1 MLFLKILLKYIY
13 LIIVLFLN
21 RLLRFSNN
29 TKSNI
34 VILNDLN
41 VFRSFLNRVLTPVLK
56 KLIKKFL
63 PVKPLRNK
71 FLTLSNEIKIGTIT
85 QSNRYLL
92 RLLSLNL
99 KTNFCENSEN
109 VILKKFNF
117 SESFAREGRPMGQS
131 SYKPNMYLNDSLLYK
146 SVENVAV
153 TNSTN
158 MVFDRQKIGYSR
170 SMENVFVHQS
180 SNPVDYLTK
189 DSATSIN
196 FNALEDLYNYLRLFG
211 DDARLRKYPAD
222 SAYKVTRKIRKKN
235 RVPKNF
241 RGGRLSKK
249 RLLPHSTVT
258 EEMLRKDVNT
268 LKQIEYILKN
278 RELFEKKDFRV
289 RDLKFTDEVKRVM
302 FSSYNPVGAYGRDSV
317 MYAGDMASRNRVI
330 VGRRINLTQQNTFI
344 GGLTSFNSNVG
355 FFNFDTEAD
364 EEWENS
370 NSSAVES
377 GIIGESFFINPFVV
391 LGFLCYSIIE
401 LLVLFYLM
409 SFFFSNPYDT
419 FRFFFKYPSVYFYEN
434 LTGFPSPN
442 YFFFAIAF
450 WISVIVI
457 FCVHI
462 LELIDEDNFEPPN
475 LSWVYGFISDFLYN
489 FLILGCLFFC
499 VFELFNFAD
508 LMISRVLFVGVP
520 GYPNPFS
527 ILFLL
532 FYDIF
537 CLLGTSSYFSFY
549 LENFLHLEVKFPALY
564 FSEYT
569 PLVQRYPL
577 VQPYFLGNPYL
588 DRPNFF
594 LWLADG
600 LLNYFS
606 GEAKKVVFLANDSR
620 FVFQRELVQDIRK
633 YNYIR
638 RNLQDLRF
646 LGQLHARGWNGF
658 NYRLDLQACIDPILP
673 SEQVMRFDWRLK
685 SSHSSGLHSRLFKG
699 LPFGASTSSNT
710 ATKRVF
716 MTKGPRMSSRY
727 GYLQYLTR
735 INRIKKRG
743 GDGGGWYHSAP
754 RSIRKR
760 LWLAKL
766 ALGDR
771 KTIPT
776 KRRHKSFLFSPG
788 RAKFRLML
796 NEPRRVRTKAERN
809 FKHSRI
815 FRNFWSYMPGN
826 DKPRRYFRR
835 KPFISV
841 QDFSSI
847 SAVNYARNRVLV
859 DKSFVGRARSKL
871 PKIGKYALRNLY
883 LTQPEF
889 LFPTEYI
896 NQRLPL
902 FNLKTQYDQ
911 EDLRNSR
918 KLSPDVLSVR
928 PERSFQ
934 TGASSDGNFFTD
946 TSSSRKL
953 RLDNKEI
960 ISPSLLH
967 EKERKYKFKHRFP
980 RTLKKRRISIS
991 KIPNFPFK
999 HSVRHKFISRIFSNF
1014 EPKYFLKHTALFTT
1028 FSKLDEFAFQG
1039 QKFVSLL
1046 GHGYPLNVSSGLS
1059 YPFGLLFLGFGKFVG
1074 SVSPLKLVGFDYYYS
1089 QNHNFFFALFDN
1101 YLKKGQLRTM
1111 PTSVA
1116 RFNHPLKGGL
1126 RFGWDF
1132 LYPMISELR
1141 LTEKIL
1147 PIDFLYSGQSRLTY
1161 RHLRLDPYESIRNSR
1176 FAKGPCYFLDVRI
1189 QNWLNFTNVIWNDY
1203 FHFFFNRSYKTEGN
1217 GSKFVLTSYNPIRGP
1232 ASYKLFISS
1241 PTLEIPRVGQFFYNY
1256 IPWLQYKFKWLL
1268 YPTATYKRFDSF
1280 RFIHQHANKKFY
1292 FTSLLKFYQMNLFR
1306 WQQSAQ
1312 IFQWNQLQSRN
1323 FLLHLFFHKYN
1334 LLAEL
1339 SNLRTF
1345 FTAVNVKPNMQSVLS
1360 RDQFEFDSERNF
1372 KIGCVAPA
1380 VDRFNSF
1387 FFRSRPQQID
1397 SSVTDTSLFP
1407 ISEIYVPS
1415 FTLNDFRFFQYV
1427 VDLRRWKALQAPYI
1441 CDWKFERYIRYL
1453 GPLLY
1458 REDVASLMGF
1468 FAPFEYRNQIF
1479 VSRLRN
1485 DALRF
1490 SVFFPKK
1497 VIDEKFVNP
1506 LKRLNVPSWV
1516 PRSHKE
1522 RLRSGGGSFYAFII
1536 NRPFLLYSPNY
1547 SVFANKGKKI
1557 LSGLYPHFHR
1567 LNLELDL
1574 NFLYGQGTS
1583 GKMFDHNNKTF
1594 SDVLYGEE
1602 LFSELNS
1609 KKKRLLYDKVF
1620 WLSKSYELQN
1630 LSRHLI
1636 EKTASPNSLV
1646 NSKSLNQLILG
1657 QLGKPLDL
1665 VVPKVVARANTFDK
1679 FKLGLVDFNTSGSKA
1694 ATKIVDRELLK
1705 RDMFLQRIYPDIF
1718 VRAGGPKIS
1727 SRQWHMGQSW
1737 MKFVVASQ
1745 NISVA
1750 PISSDSELNKFFSED
1765 KVSSSLNDIISPIWR
1780 TERLGY
1786 NGQPR
1791 QTKFVMSLDTRPK
1804 HGYFNFG
1811 LSGIGRLPRLSR
1823 SFFHI
1828 LFFRNKLDDFK
1839 RLKSVFL
1846 KLYLMSIPLFNK
1858 SDFFTNSSFKLF
1870 WSFVLGLSDSRVFVF
1885 PLRYS
1890 FLLNNMFRQ
1899 YQVNPEF
1906 SSLIHLPELGTIVSV
1921 HSREYLTSS
1930 NILILHNQYDK
1941 LKAYQ
1946 KYKFFVNS
1954 NALDL
1959 RSREHVRL
1967 HSNSVIAR
1975 KTIVKKSNSLYLF
1988 NQSLVPVT
1996 YLPEYYIFKS
2006 IKFFTRLLTNF
2017 SFDFFNY
2024 VFMRSYV
2031 LRDVN
2036 ANTIVYINKYDK
2048 ELGRLGILYKTIFPN
2063 LSSISLGSVLPSD
2076 YLLNSAA
2083 VHDFFRERLYFGSFR
2098 STLHWYFYPVHSFF
2112 FMRDYLS
2119 VTASEYICKYL
2130 KLSFSINFK
2139 YWRSLLPPVG
2149 TNFLQ
2154 YQSKFVELRLRAASN
2169 DTIQNELAVR
2179 SDSDFLQSFVN
2190 MYSQATFSNDSIPFF
2205 IQTLFRLR
2213 ESIVLRVLFCFRSM
2227 DPLLAKFDNT
2237 FSAFFF
2243 STDFLRFFQKLN
2255 SAIFLPTLRFGD
2267 VSGFQLSFPDSFDVF
2282 SINLFKNTMSIDGS
2296 GRHNRPKSVSQTLD
2310 SIFTY
2315 REYEKYRK
2323 EHHRQR
2329 FRSISPYWLQNS
2341 FRNRAHYAYGYRSP
2355 ENKKRRQT
2363 HTALVMMLKRV
2374 NKLDRYK
2381 LHPVHANRISFFGSL
2396 NPETLISGLM
2406 NTNSSLSINSD
2417 INFIDA
2423 AGEDSKALNFHKK
2436 RFFRVVRSYN
2446 ATRHASLES
2455 IRHSKRKKRKIFT
2468 KILERHFALLPERR
2482 FDNVSVPS
2490 YEHRFFKTPTRPF
2503 PSFGFSE
2510 YTLFAASEEETKQTK
2525 EAHINSTAILAKTPD
2540 KLNTHSKISSVG
2552 SPTKAKMVYQK
2563 KGRFFDQL
2571 SLQMGSKQSL
2581 DALKLLDYPYGF
2593 YSDGG
2598 NFINVKKPPA
2608 RNDLFQTPGF
2618 KNPVFF
2624 ESVENLD
2631 LFYELMLETQR
2642 KSKGK
2647 SQSLSSTKEFLDER
2661 RKSQSPRSEGGSA
2674 SVRQRAGVDAF
2685 HEISPRY
2692 LRVSKPRRKLAG
2704 LYRDVIGGVPSTA
2717 RRNRASY
2724 PGMMVRRTT
2733 QRGIPRGPAL
2743 GPKRYPVNVK
2753 RFVRSKA
2760 RVLMYIPYLYSKWF
2774 TQNPRLSV
2782 AVNTELLNIFINNQ
2796 FDEFNYICVQSLL
2809 LLKRKI
2815 MFNIINLKLVSYK
2828 QKILYFSLL
2837 SNGTKYESALISNS
2851 WAESV
2856 LGGFMKYSLKI
2867 QWFLLNK
2874 ISWQSVLEYL
2884 YAIRG
2889 FLMSVFFQNDL
2900 RYLRLLYNPSVS
2912 RFKHDSLVSSDML
2925 FFEDFYYKQTAKRI
2939 LSQIAFSGHSGGG
2952 WHNPIGLAGQYTP
2965 GLNFY
2970 AKGSVFFNFGYQQPD
2985 LFSNRY
2991 FSPEILL
2998 DNNLKRQS
3006 SSFFDRNFFFNEFFV
3021 SPNYKRAWH
3030 FLAFRIAAPLSPYV
3044 EYDRLHNFQAY
3055 IPSSSVKHM
3064 HHRLPLMSFRRV
3076 YNIFPNHLKGFFSTL
3091 MTDSSVLVG
3100 HDVTLPLK
3108 LKLLN
3113 YNLRGDA
3120 FYRRQLDQFFKSNAS
3135 QISSRVLLFSRAL
3148 KSKQLSVLTEF
3159 HNRLNF
3165 ASLVNKRRFGFRRN
3179 IWSPFRYNVYYRFNW
3194 RTFLHQFSSSDE
3206 IGFRR
3211 YKLSPFFDINQG
3223 KSVPSL
3229 KSRALQHLIVSQIPR
3244 FELDA
3249 RRRMPLD
3256 ISTKEFNLL
3265 LFFYFKYVN
3274 DNFSDKGYSRLDS
3287 KIFKYVN
3294 RKVHPFLSTFI
3305 LDRNPH
3311 FQIFWPQYKQKMRD
3325 KTALNENAFN
3335 FEFRTPSS
3343 KRLKKLPKYT
3353 LSGKLEGQV
3362 MSHKV
3367 KLKQAKLMEPLNV
3380 FGSKRSKK
3388 LVILKRFYMKGSRFL
3403 ANEAAYFVQRVIGP
3417 EFLKLFRNRSINV
3430 LLNRKLTHDFKS
3442 SSNLHFAVFVDTS
3455 IRMAGFERLW
3465 LHEFCD
3471 SLPAIY
3477 QFLDKYFLVNFNTY
3491 LNIWY
3496 RWFRPFYI
3504 RSTRFFF
3511 LMDRWGRFAGH
3522 GRRHKHNIPSPMYR
3536 YFQYGFSY
3544 EWLYPKISVSRI
3556 FGIHKLFLTQRHRE
3570 RLLNPASWLN
3580 FDLFSRVRPAFR
3592 PFLHKFSKHFMF
3604 SKIIP
3609 ARGIPSYNAF
3619 IKSHTKFDNYF
3630 ERHPYIA
3637 FSIGMRSSNNL
3648 INVEGAYKEVRTRS
3662 QMLDFARRH
3671 YRNANPVNFRTRK
3684 HSFYD
3689 YSLFRKNRY
3698 LSKRKARV
3706 KRSVRAYQEMNK
3718 LFPFFTRYESQFFSS
3733 RVRSTNMTPPT
3744 GARFGDW
3751 SSAETVLE
3759 TYDLNYPL
3767 RSRRRRFR
3775 YLPMRFVYS
3784 RGFLKDANFFSVMP
3798 RPRRSVKLLNIL
3810 ISRPYTASV
3819 KFLRSDN
3826 YSHWLAG
3833 DFLSKFFLKYGTF
3846 NPANFERIIAYYQPN
3861 LKIFFDFNAYKQR
3874 YNLGLLF
3881 RGLSFERDFQ
3891 FFLLH
3896 KAKFFDYSEEAERF
3910 LGFHRD
3916 IDLLANFTKLT
3927 VFDYFE
3933 FLIPKTVVMKGY
3945 INESR
3950 LSTLYWTFD
3959 RLFSKLNPFYILLV
3973 LVDFYLTLLFSL
3985 FSLFLFLHKFDFSI
3999 FINLF
4004 DINDNIVYYVKKR
4017 PIFQIFFHV
4026 AIFKEYLKFSW
4037 LYSLKFLIFNIDY
4050 YPYYFLVFTILLIM
4064 RRLSLN
4070 VQRRN
4075 IQSPFVVPHVW
4086 RFSDFQFNFHSG
4098 WFDRAWSEI
4107 KWEAVHRLNE
4117 LHASNSIKLEHE
4129 QLLSFDDV
4137 KRFKRKYNLK
4147 SKSKFFETEADD
4159 SKKIDL
4165 SKFDNADPN
4174 DLMFSDPITEFNLKG
4189 WFSRLSAISFLPSS
4203 VDSRISDS
4211 MQFGDSRKDLPFRK
4225 YDIVRQ
4231 TKESNSNDP
4240 NNKKNRNKTPD
4251 LEAMDSTV
4259 ISKKFDLR
4267 SKPKFSFFLL
4277 RKQLGLLLR
4286 GRITFSK
4293 FVSDFRVGSKRNSD
4307 RNVFVENYD
4316 VDDFGEE
4323 FYRLFLDPMA
4333 EFNFFINQD
4342 LKHRRMLPDDEN
4354 IHFYRKPGS
4363 ILQNEIMLQ
4372 KYGTESDQLHYIIE
4386 FPGRF
4391 NRTYIN
4397 AFSRAYAI
4405 RNLNYNQP
4413 QYGFFSF
4420 PRNAK
4425 LPTTFEEFIIFCSQG
4440 DTAISSDGLIE
4451 NMTPK
4456 PEDMSLN
4463 PNLVRLRELWTL
4475 FQYVTKYE
4483 YNMLNEH
4490 SMDDTRIVSLLL
4502 EDRPF
4507 LFDNL
4512 KFWVNKASV
4521 DAVNFNFTI
4530 PSFFALNATVDD
4542 EELVMKGS
4550 DPADRL
4556 VNLDI
4561 YKGEENSAIGTVS
4574 PLMSV
4579 LYMFYV
4585 YLFLFIFFLVM
4596 SFVFC
4601 VIFLFLYS
4609 LWNYVAFIL

>member
-13 LIIVLFLN
+13 LTIILFLN
-21 RLLRFSNN
+21 RLLRFSNS
-29 TKSNI
+29 TKPD
-34 VILNDLN
+34 VMILNDLG
-41 VFRSFLNRVLTPVLK
+41 VFRSFSMRVLTPVLR

-63 PVKPLRNK
+63 PVKSLRNK

-85 QSNRYLL
+85 QNNRYLL

-99 KTNFCENSEN
+99 KTNFCENSED

-117 SESFAREGRPMGQS
+117 SESFAREGRSMGQS
-131 SYKPNMYLNDSLLYK
+131 SYRSNMSLNGGFLYK

-158 MVFDRQKIGYSR
+158 VVFDRQKIGYSR

-180 SNPVDYLTK
+180 SNSVDYLTK
-189 DSATSIN
+189 DSATGIN

-222 SAYKVTRKIRKKN
+222 SAYKATRKIRKKN

-241 RGGRLSKK
+241 RGGRLLKK

-302 FSSYNPVGAYGRDSV
+302 FSSYNPVGAYGKDSV
-317 MYAGDMASRNRVI
+317 MYTGDMASRNRVI
-330 VGRRINLTQQNTFI
+330 VGRRINLTQQNTFV
-344 GGLTSFNSNVG
+344 GDLSSFNLNVG

-370 NSSAVES
+370 NSSAAES

-442 YFFFAIAF
+442 YFFFAVSF
-450 WISVIVI
+450 WIAVIVI

-499 VFELFNFAD
+499 VFELFNFVD
-508 LMISRVLFVGVP
+508 LLISRVFFIGVP
-520 GYPNPFS
+520 GYPNLVS

-537 CLLGTSSYFSFY
+537 YLLGTSSYFSFY
-549 LENFLHLEVKFPALY
+549 LEHFLHLEVKFPALY

-594 LWLADG
+594 LWLVDG
-600 LLNYFS
+600 FLNYFS
-606 GEAKKVVFLANDSR
+606 GEAKKKVFFTNDLR
-620 FVFQRELVQDIRK
+620 FVFQRELIQDIRK

-638 RNLQDLRF
+638 SNLQDLRF

-658 NYRLDLQACIDPILP
+658 NYRLDLQMCVDPILP

-699 LPFGASTSSNT
+699 LPFGASTSSNM
-710 ATKRVF
+710 ATKKVF

-766 ALGDR
+766 TPGDR
-771 KTIPT
+771 KTTPT

-809 FKHSRI
+809 FKQSRI

-835 KPFISV
+835 KPFVSI
-841 QDFSSI
+841 QDFSRI
-847 SAVNYARNRVLV
+847 PVINYAQSRVLI
-859 DKSFVGRARSKL
+859 DKSFVGRTRSKL

-883 LTQPEF
+883 LTKPEF
-889 LFPTEYI
+889 LFPTDYI
-896 NQRLPL
+896 NQRSPL
-902 FNLKTQYDQ
+902 FNLKTQNDQ

-918 KLSPDVLSVR
+918 KLSLDTLSTR
-928 PERSFQ
+928 PERSFS
-934 TGASSDGNFFTD
+934 TGGSTDSNFFMD
-946 TSSSRKL
+946 NSPSRKL
-953 RLDNKEI
+953 RLHNKEI
-960 ISPSLLH
+960 VSPGLLH

-980 RTLKKRRISIS
+980 RTIKKRRISIS

-999 HSVRHKFISRIFSNF
+999 HSTRHKFISRVFSNF
-1014 EPKYFLKHTALFTT
+1014 EPKYFLKHTASFTT
-1028 FSKLDEFAFQG
+1028 FSKVDEFTFQG
-1039 QKFVSLL
+1039 QKFVSLF
-1046 GHGYPLNVSSGLS
+1046 GGSYPLSVSSGLS
-1059 YPFGLLFLGFGKFVG
+1059 YPFGLVFLGFGKFV
-1074 SVSPLKLVGFDYYYS
+1074 SSISPLKVLGFDYYYS

-1101 YLKKGQLRTM
+1101 YFKKGQLRTI

-1147 PIDFLYSGQSRLTY
+1147 PIDFLYSGRSQLNY
-1161 RHLRLDPYESIRNSR
+1161 RHLRLDPYEAIRNSR
-1176 FAKGPCYFLDVRI
+1176 FAKGPCYFLDARI

-1203 FHFFFNRSYKTEGN
+1203 FHFFFNRSYKTEGS

-1268 YPTATYKRFDSF
+1268 YPTSTYKRFDSF
-1280 RFIHQHANKKFY
+1280 RFIHQHSNKKFY

-1345 FTAVNVKPNMQSVLS
+1345 FATRNVQSVTPSEQSIFNFRPELKI
-1360 RDQFEFDSERNF
+1360 DS
-1372 KIGCVAPA
+1372 VAPA
-1380 VDRFNSF
+1380 VDRFNSL
-1387 FFRSRPQQID
+1387 FFRFRSQQIA
-1397 SSVTDTSLFP
+1397 SGGVDTSLFS

-1441 CDWKFERYIRYL
+1441 RDWKFERYVRYL

-1522 RLRSGGGSFYAFII
+1522 RLRSSGGSFYAFII

-1547 SVFANKGKKI
+1547 SVFANKGKKV
-1557 LSGLYPHFHR
+1557 LSGLYPHFQR

-1574 NFLYGQGTS
+1574 NFLYGQGT
-1583 GKMFDHNNKTF
+1583 GGGMFDYGNKTF
-1594 SDVLYGEE
+1594 GDILYGEE

-1630 LSRHLI
+1630 LSKRLI
-1636 EKTASPNSLV
+1636 EKTVSPNV
-1646 NSKSLNQLILG
+1646 EANSKSLNQVMLS

-1665 VVPKVVARANTFDK
+1665 VIPKVVARTDSFEK
-1679 FKLGLVDFNTSGSKA
+1679 FKLGLTDFNTPGSKVA
-1694 ATKIVDRELLK
+1694 AKIIDRELLK
-1705 RDMFLQRIYPDIF
+1705 HDMFLQRICPDIY

-1745 NISVA
+1745 NVSVA

-1786 NGQPR
+1786 SGLPS
-1791 QTKFVMSLDTRPK
+1791 QTRFVMSLDTRPK

-1823 SFFHI
+1823 SFFHM

-1839 RLKSVFL
+1839 RLKIAFL

-1858 SDFFTNSSFKLF
+1858 SDFFTNASFKLF
-1870 WSFVLGLSDSRVFVF
+1870 WLFVLGLNDSTVSMF
-1885 PLRYS
+1885 PLRHS
-1890 FLLNNMFRQ
+1890 FLFNNIFRQ

-1906 SSLIHLPELGTIVSV
+1906 SSLIHLPELGTIVSLY
-1921 HSREYLTSS
+1921 SREYLTSS
-1930 NILILHNQYDK
+1930 NILILHNQYGK
-1941 LKAYQ
+1941 FKAYQ
-1946 KYKFFVNS
+1946 KYKFFVSLHGFKLHDHFHLYPDAVVAHKLIIKNKNS
-1954 NALDL
+1954 Q
-1959 RSREHVRL
+1959 S
-1967 HSNSVIAR
+1967 
-1975 KTIVKKSNSLYLF
+1975 LF
-1988 NQSLVPVT
+1988 NQILVPVT
-1996 YLPEYYIFKS
+1996 YLPRYYIFES
-2006 IKFFTRLLTNF
+2006 IKFFNRLLTNL

-2031 LRDVN
+2031 FRDSN
-2036 ANTIVYINKYDK
+2036 ANAVVYINKHDK
-2048 ELGRLGILYKTIFPN
+2048 ELGQFGILYKTIFPN
-2063 LSSISLGSVLPSD
+2063 LSSIFLEGGLF
-2076 YLLNSAA
+2076 NKAA

-2098 STLHWYFYPVHSFF
+2098 STLHWYIYPVHSFF
-2112 FMRDYLS
+2112 FVRDYLS
-2119 VTASEYICKYL
+2119 LTANEYICKYL
-2130 KLSFSINFK
+2130 KLSFGINFK
-2139 YWRSLLPPVG
+2139 YWRSLISPFG
-2149 TNFLQ
+2149 TSFSQNQ
-2154 YQSKFVELRLRAASN
+2154 NKFFELHLRASDNA
-2169 DTIQNELAVR
+2169 IQNEFAVR
-2179 SDSDFLQSFVN
+2179 HESDFLQSFVK
-2190 MYSQATFSNDSIPFF
+2190 MCSRAAFSSDSMSFF
-2205 IQTLFRLR
+2205 VQTLFRFR
-2213 ESIVLRVLFCFRSM
+2213 EPIVLRVLFCFRSM
-2227 DPLLAKFDNT
+2227 DSQLVKFSNT

-2243 STDFLRFFQKLN
+2243 STDFLRFSQTLN
-2255 SAIFLPTLRFGD
+2255 STIFLPIPRFSDG
-2267 VSGFQLSFPDSFDVF
+2267 SGFQLSFTDNFDRF
-2282 SINLFKNTMSIDGS
+2282 SVNLFKNTMSIDGS
-2296 GRHNRPKSVSQTLD
+2296 GKHNRPKSVSQTLD
-2310 SIFTY
+2310 NIFTY

-2341 FRNRAHYAYGYRSP
+2341 FRNRAHYVYGYKSP

-2374 NKLDRYK
+2374 SKLDRYK
-2381 LHPVHANRISFFGSL
+2381 LHPVHGNRISFFGSL
-2396 NPETLISGLM
+2396 NPEKLVSGLM
-2406 NTNSSLSINSD
+2406 NNNLSLSAVSKSENKNSD
-2417 INFIDA
+2417 INFVDV
-2423 AGEDSKALNFHKK
+2423 AGEKSKALNFHKK
-2436 RFFRVVRSYN
+2436 RFFRVVNSYN

-2455 IRHSKRKKRKIFT
+2455 IRRSKRKKRKIFT

-2490 YEHRFFKTPTRPF
+2490 YEHRFFKTPTRAF
-2503 PSFGFSE
+2503 PAFSFSE
-2510 YTLFAASEEETKQTK
+2510 YTLFAASEEEIKQTK
-2525 EAHINSTAILAKTPD
+2525 EAHTHATVTLSKVPD
-2540 KLNTHSKISSVG
+2540 TLNTHSQVPLGG

-2563 KGRFFDQL
+2563 NGRFFNQL
-2571 SLQMGSKQSL
+2571 SSQMRSKQSL
-2581 DALKLLDYPYGF
+2581 DALKLLEYPYGF

-2631 LFYELMLETQR
+2631 LFYELMLESQR
-2642 KSKGK
+2642 KAKGK
-2647 SQSLSSTKEFLDER
+2647 NRSLSSTKEFLDER

-2685 HEISPRY
+2685 NEISPRY
-2692 LRVSKPRRKLAG
+2692 LRVPKPRRKIAG
-2704 LYRDVIGGVPSTA
+2704 LHRDIIGGAPSTA

-2724 PGMMVRRTT
+2724 PGIMVRRTT
-2733 QRGIPRGPAL
+2733 QRGISRGPAL
-2743 GPKRYPVNVK
+2743 GPKRYPANVK

-2774 TQNPRLSV
+2774 TQNPRLSA

-2815 MFNIINLKLVSYK
+2815 MFNIINLKLISYK
-2828 QKILYFSLL
+2828 QKILYFSPL
-2837 SNGTKYESALISNS
+2837 SSITEYKYEHLSIFNG
-2851 WAESV
+2851 WVEPIITGSV
-2856 LGGFMKYSLKI
+2856 KYLLKI
-2867 QWFLLNK
+2867 QWSLLNEM
-2874 ISWQSVLEYL
+2874 SWQLILEYL

-2889 FLMSVFFQNDL
+2889 VLISIFFKNDL
-2900 RYLRLLYNPSVS
+2900 RYLRLLYNPLVS
-2912 RFKHDSLVSSDML
+2912 RFTHDSLISSDML

-2939 LSQIAFSGHSGGG
+2939 LSQIAFLGHSAGG
-2952 WHNPIGLAGQYTP
+2952 WHNPTGLAGQYTP

-2970 AKGSVFFNFGYQQPD
+2970 AKGSVFFNFGYQHSD

-3030 FLAFRIAAPLSPYV
+3030 FLAFRIAAPLSPYI

-3055 IPSSSVKHM
+3055 MPSSSVRHM

-3091 MTDSSVLVG
+3091 VTDSSVLIG

-3113 YNLRGDA
+3113 YNLRADA
-3120 FYRRQLDQFFKSNAS
+3120 LYRRQLDQFFKSNAS
-3135 QISSRVLLFSRAL
+3135 QIRSRVLLFSQAL

-3159 HNRLNF
+3159 HNRLNL
-3165 ASLVNKRRFGFRRN
+3165 ASLVNKRRLGFRRN
-3179 IWSPFRYNVYYRFNW
+3179 VWSPFRYNVYYRFNW
-3194 RTFLHQFSSSDE
+3194 RTFLHRFSSEDE

-3223 KSVPSL
+3223 SSVPSL
-3229 KSRALQHLIVSQIPR
+3229 KSRALQHLIISQIPR

-3249 RRRMPLD
+3249 RRRVPLNM
-3256 ISTKEFNLL
+3256 SPREFNLL

-3274 DNFSDKGYSRLDS
+3274 DNFSDKGYNRLDS

-3311 FQIFWPQYKQKMRD
+3311 FQIFWPQYRQKIKD
-3325 KTALNENAFN
+3325 KTTLNEKTFD
-3335 FEFRTPSS
+3335 FEFRGRSS

-3353 LSGKLEGQV
+3353 LSGKLEEQL
-3362 MSHKV
+3362 MNQRAKSKKV
-3367 KLKQAKLMEPLNV
+3367 KLTKPLNA
-3380 FGSKRSKK
+3380 FGSKRPKR
-3388 LVILKRFYMKGSRFL
+3388 LVVLKRFFIKGSHFL
-3403 ANEAAYFVQRVIGP
+3403 SKEVTYFIQRAVGP
-3417 EFLKLFRNRSINV
+3417 EFLKLFHNRSVNV
-3430 LLNRKLTHDFKS
+3430 LLNRKLSYDFKS
-3442 SSNLHFAVFVDTS
+3442 SSNLHFAAFVDAS
-3455 IRMAGFERLW
+3455 VRMAGLDRFW
-3465 LHEFCD
+3465 LHEFYD
-3471 SLPAIY
+3471 SLPSIY
-3477 QFLDKYFLVNFNTY
+3477 RFLDKYFLVNFNTY
-3491 LNIWY
+3491 MNIWY

-3504 RSTRFFF
+3504 RSTRFLF

-3556 FGIHKLFLTQRHRE
+3556 FGIHKLFLAQRHRE
-3570 RLLNPASWLN
+3570 RLLNPASWLS

-3637 FSIGMRSSNNL
+3637 FSIGMRAHNNL
-3648 INVEGAYKEVRTRS
+3648 INVEGAYKEVRMRS

-3671 YRNANPVNFRTRK
+3671 YRNASPVNFRTRK

-3698 LSKRKARV
+3698 LSKRKARI

-3718 LFPFFTRYESQFFSS
+3718 LFPFFTRHESQFFNS
-3733 RVRSTNMTPPT
+3733 RVRSISMAPPT

-3751 SSAETVLE
+3751 SSAETLLE

-3784 RGFLKDANFFSVMP
+3784 RGFFKDANFFSVMP

-3826 YSHWLAG
+3826 YSHWLSG
-3833 DFLSKFFLKYGTF
+3833 DFLSKFLLKYGTF
-3846 NPANFERIIAYYQPN
+3846 NPTNFERISAYYQPN

-3891 FFLLH
+3891 FFLLQ
-3896 KAKFFDYSEEAERF
+3896 KAKFFEYIDETERF
-3910 LGFHRD
+3910 SGFRSD
-3916 IDLLANFTKLT
+3916 IDLLANFTNLT

-3933 FLIPKTVVMKGY
+3933 FLIPKLVVMKGY

-3950 LSTLYWTFD
+3950 LSTLYWTLD
-3959 RLFSKLNPFYILLV
+3959 RLVSKLNPFYILLV
-3973 LVDFYLTLLFSL
+3973 LVDFYLTVLFSL
-3985 FSLFLFLHKFDFSI
+3985 FSLFLFLSKFDFSI

-4017 PIFQIFFHV
+4017 PIFQIFFHI
-4026 AIFKEYLKFSW
+4026 AIFREYLKFSW
-4037 LYSLKFLIFNIDY
+4037 LFSLKFLIFNIDY
-4050 YPYYFLVFTILLIM
+4050 YPYYFLMFAILLIM

-4070 VQRRN
+4070 VQR
-4075 IQSPFVVPHVW
+4075 QSMQAPFVVPHVW
-4086 RFSDFQFNFHSG
+4086 RFSDLQFNFHSG

-4117 LHASNSIKLEHE
+4117 LHTANSIKLDHE

-4137 KRFKRKYNLK
+4137 KRFKRKYK
-4147 SKSKFFETEADD
+4147 FKGKSKFFETGDDD

-4174 DLMFSDPITEFNLKG
+4174 DLMFSEPITEFRLKG
-4189 WFSRLSAISFLPSS
+4189 WFSRLSAISFLPPS

-4231 TKESNSNDP
+4231 TKESNPNDP
-4240 NNKKNRNKTPD
+4240 NTKKNRNKTPD
-4251 LEAMDSTV
+4251 PEAMDSTV

-4267 SKPKFSFFLL
+4267 SKPKFSFFLF
-4277 RKQLGLLLR
+4277 RKQFGLLLR
-4286 GRITFSK
+4286 GRLTFSK
-4293 FVSDFRVGSKRNSD
+4293 FVSDFRVGSKRDSD
-4307 RNVFVENYD
+4307 RNVFVGNYD

-4363 ILQNEIMLQ
+4363 VLQNEIMLQ

-4397 AFSRAYAI
+4397 AFSRAYAV
-4405 RNLNYNQP
+4405 RNLSYNQP

-4425 LPTTFEEFIIFCSQG
+4425 LPTTFEEFIIFCSQS
-4440 DTAISSDGLIE
+4440 DTATSQDGLIE
-4451 NMTPK
+4451 NTTTPK
-4456 PEDMSLN
+4456 PEDTSLN

-4490 SMDDTRIVSLLL
+4490 NMDDTRIVSLLL

-4507 LFDNL
+4507 LFDNI

-4521 DAVNFNFTI
+4521 DAVNFNFTV

-4585 YLFLFIFFLVM
+4585 YLFLFIFFLFV

-4601 VIFLFLYS
+4601 VIFVFIYS
-4609 LWNYVAFIL
+4609 LWNYVAFILW